1 MQFCVFC
8 INADKKNKLIFKRG
22 QSVRIFFVIL
32 PPQKKKRIIRKKDR
46 NEKRV
51 DSVRGR

>member
-22 QSVRIFFVIL
+22 QSVRIFFVLL
-32 PPQKKKRIIRKKDR
+32 PPQKKEE
-46 NEKRV
+46 NN
-51 DSVRGR
+51 